1 MNDNNVGVGSTPLRA
16 NKAPRSGSGEREHTQ
31 THITHRAHQ
40 LCLQQQ
46 QQQQQ
51 QALQQLPPR
60 LRRGG
65 GVQEAYKG
73 GRVQALHGC
82 PALPASYLH
91 LHLRRLHSAQAQCH
105 HACASWRHACRLLC
119 PSSKLRQQKIRH
131 KEGELGHSKR
141 QANGQL
147 PDDLHVD
154 VPSRREG
161 GLLPRSG
168 NAEKSSGPS
177 GPPSPPH

>member
-1 MNDNNVGVGSTPLRA
+1 MRIMSGLAAHPRLHAAAAESA
-16 NKAPRSGSGEREHTQ
+16 N
-31 THITHRAHQ
+31 THRHTS
-40 LCLQQQ
+40 
-46 QQQQQ
+46 
-51 QALQQLPPR
+51 LPARISCACSRTSSSSSSSSRPCSSCPR
-60 LRRGG
+60 GCGG
-65 GVQEAYKG
+65 GVACTGGVQG

-91 LHLRRLHSAQAQCH
+91 LHLLGLHAAQAQCH

-154 VPSRREG
+154 LS
-161 GLLPRSG
+161 LI
-168 NAEKSSGPS
+168 
-177 GPPSPPH
+177 HI

>member
-1 MNDNNVGVGSTPLRA
+1 M
-16 NKAPRSGSGEREHTQ
+16 
-31 THITHRAHQ
+31 
-40 LCLQQQ
+40 
-46 QQQQQ
+46 
-51 QALQQLPPR
+51 
-60 LRRGG
+60 
-65 GVQEAYKG
+65 
-73 GRVQALHGC
+73 HGC

-91 LHLRRLHSAQAQCH
+91 LNLLGLHSAQAQCH

-161 GLLPRSG
+161 GLIILPCSG
-168 NAEKSSGPS
+168 NTEKSSGPS
-177 GPPSPPH
+177 GPPSPPHSGPVTKGARLLRARPSCIGTLEEPAAPAARPGCAFLFTGSGRALRAGPGAVRVSTA

>member
-1 MNDNNVGVGSTPLRA
+1 M
-16 NKAPRSGSGEREHTQ
+16 
-31 THITHRAHQ
+31 
-40 LCLQQQ
+40 
-46 QQQQQ
+46 
-51 QALQQLPPR
+51 
-60 LRRGG
+60 
-65 GVQEAYKG
+65 
-73 GRVQALHGC
+73 QALHGC

-105 HACASWRHACRLLC
+105 TACASWRHSCRLLC

-177 GPPSPPH
+177 GPPSPPHSGMSPKERDCSEPGPAASARWRSLRRPSQGQAALSSSQAVAALCERDRVPSA